1 MFRTLIT
8 GWSSGLRWME
18 DRKQKIGIG
27 KRKFFSPGKAAE
39 KLPFL
44 MQGAAQSGGRW
55 ETEAE
60 GTLVFFYV
68 KKKWEKMKKSS

>member
-1 MFRTLIT
+1 
-8 GWSSGLRWME
+8 ME

-44 MQGAAQSGGRW
+44 MQGTAQSGGTW

-60 GTLVFFYV
+60 DALVFFYM
-68 KKKWEKMKKSS
+68 KKKLGKNEKK

>member
-1 MFRTLIT
+1 
-8 GWSSGLRWME
+8 ME

-68 KKKWEKMKKSS
+68 KKKWEKMKKVVDFCKML